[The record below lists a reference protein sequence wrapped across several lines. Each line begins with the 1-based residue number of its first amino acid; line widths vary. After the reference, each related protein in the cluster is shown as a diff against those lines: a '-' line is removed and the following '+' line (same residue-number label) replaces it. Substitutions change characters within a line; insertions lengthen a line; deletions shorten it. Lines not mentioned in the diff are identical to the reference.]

1 MDKKTYMS
9 SVSEAKIVADLTV
22 QDYDIFTQSSGK
34 SPFDLIAHKDGK
46 ILRVQVKSC
55 GRKDSRGRFNV
66 QLKSVRHNKT
76 ENKIIKFDPNSCDLL
91 AIYLF
96 EVDKICYLDP
106 KNLKSL
112 NEIRIDPTADYSL
125 TKLTI

>member
-9 SVSEAKIVADLTV
+9 SVSEAKIVTDLTV
-22 QDYDIFTQSSGK
+22 RDFDIFTQSSGK

-55 GRKDSRGRFNV
+55 GKKDKKGRFNV

-96 EVDKICYLDP
+96 DADKICYFDP
-106 KNLKSL
+106 KKLPSL
-112 NEIRIDPTADYSL
+112 NEIKVDPTIDYDLS
-125 TKLTI
+125 KLLI